1 MKGVSY
7 LQILIN
13 AAEPSLESFKR
24 ATGIEFISLNSPA
37 SRDSVAVVVQGSSF
51 EKDISIALQLG
62 VPVVVIA
69 GNDMKCVEQATKNF
83 IPDSC
88 ILIKQGNDVV
98 TADGKRIANTV
109 GGGIGVRA
117 VVKAAEYALKNKLCP
132 EPLVWFESEPIIEP
146 VVSTVEKNSVKEKKN
161 VIPLHNPAEGIL
173 DIARRIVV
181 VFKATPDAES
191 GQTAHDLAFSLNG
204 VHAEVTNKPCSYTL
218 YGNTIEA
225 AVATDKYITC
235 DGKTLTKGSF
245 VEADWLIAE
254 IDASILG
261 SSPKLVDNIYKK
273 AEKII
278 HVVGDF
284 EKGKLAVDAWRSSWR
299 LDAVVSNK
307 QNYGKYK
314 KAYGDIVITD
324 IGVLAE
330 QLV

>member
-1 MKGVSY
+1 

-62 VPVVVIA
+62 VPVVVVA
-69 GNDMKCVEQATKNF
+69 GNDRECVEHATKNF
-83 IPDSC
+83 IPESC

-98 TADGKRIANTV
+98 TADGKKIAETV

-117 VVKAAEYALKNKLCP
+117 VVKAATYAFQNKLCP

-146 VVSTVEKNSVKEKKN
+146 VISTVEKNSVKEEKN

-173 DIARRIVV
+173 DIAKRIVV

-191 GQTAHDLAFSLNG
+191 GKAAYDLATSLNG
-204 VHAEVTNKPCSYTL
+204 VHAELANKQCSYCL
-218 YGNTIEA
+218 YGNTIED
-225 AVATDKYITC
+225 AVATGKYVIC
-235 DGKTLTKGSF
+235 NGKTLTKGGI
-245 VEADWLIAE
+245 VEADWLVVE
-254 IDASILG
+254 IDGGIL
-261 SSPKLVDNIYKK
+261 SSFPKLVDSIYRK

-299 LDAVVSNK
+299 LDAIVPN
-307 QNYGKYK
+307 QREYEKYR
-314 KAYGDIVITD
+314 KAYGNIVLTD
-324 IGVLAE
+324 ITALAK
-330 QLV
+330 QM

>member
-1 MKGVSY
+1 M
-7 LQILIN
+7 QILIN

-62 VPVVVIA
+62 VPVVVVA

-98 TADGKRIANTV
+98 TADGKKIAETV

-117 VVKAAEYALKNKLCP
+117 VVKAATYAFQNKLCP
-132 EPLVWFESEPIIEP
+132 EPLIWIESEPIIEP
-146 VVSTVEKNSVKEKKN
+146 VLNTTEESIKENKSVTPMQSAADN
-161 VIPLHNPAEGIL
+161 IL
-173 DIARRIVV
+173 DLAKRIVI

-191 GQTAHDLAFSLNG
+191 WQAARDLASRLNG
-204 VHAEVTNKPCSYTL
+204 IHAEITNKPYSYTL
-218 YGNTIEA
+218 YGNSIET
-225 AVATDKYITC
+225 AVATGKYVIC
-235 DGKTLTKGSF
+235 NGKTLTKGGI
-245 VEADWLIAE
+245 VEADWLVVE
-254 IDASILG
+254 IDGGIL
-261 SSPKLVDNIYKK
+261 SSFPKLVDSIYRK

-299 LDAVVSNK
+299 LDAIVPN
-307 QNYGKYK
+307 QREYEKYR
-314 KAYGDIVITD
+314 KAYGNIVLTD
-324 IGVLAE
+324 ITALAK
-330 QLV
+330 QM

>member
-1 MKGVSY
+1 M
-7 LQILIN
+7 QILIN
-13 AAEPSLESFKR
+13 ASITSLEAFKR
-24 ATGIEFISLNSPA
+24 ATGVEFKHLELTSD
-37 SRDSVAVVVQGSSF
+37 RDAVAVVVQGSSF
-51 EKDISIALQLG
+51 EKDISTALSLG

-69 GNDMKCVEQATKNF
+69 GNNRECVEQATKHF
-83 IPDSC
+83 IPESC
-88 ILIKQGNDVV
+88 ILIKQDNSVI
-98 TADGKRIANTV
+98 TAEGKKIAETV

-284 EKGKLAVDAWRSSWR
+284 KKGKLAVDAWRSSWR

>member
-1 MKGVSY
+1 

-62 VPVVVIA
+62 VPVVVVA
-69 GNDMKCVEQATKNF
+69 GNDRECVEHATKNF
-83 IPDSC
+83 IPESC

-98 TADGKRIANTV
+98 TADGKKIAETV

-117 VVKAAEYALKNKLCP
+117 VVKAATYAFQNKLCP

-146 VVSTVEKNSVKEKKN
+146 VISTVEKNSVKEEKN

-173 DIARRIVV
+173 DIAKRIVV

-191 GQTAHDLAFSLNG
+191 GKAAYDLATSLNG
-204 VHAEVTNKPCSYTL
+204 VHAELANKLCSYCL
-218 YGNTIEA
+218 YGNTIED
-225 AVATDKYITC
+225 AVATGKYVIC
-235 DGKTLTKGSF
+235 NGKTLTKGGI
-245 VEADWLIAE
+245 VEADWLVVE
-254 IDASILG
+254 IDGGIL
-261 SSPKLVDNIYKK
+261 SSFPKLVDSIYRK

-299 LDAVVSNK
+299 LDAIVPN
-307 QNYGKYK
+307 QRENEKYR
-314 KAYGDIVITD
+314 KAYGNIVLTD
-324 IGVLAE
+324 ITALAK
-330 QLV
+330 QM

>member
-1 MKGVSY
+1 

-62 VPVVVIA
+62 VPVVVVA
-69 GNDMKCVEQATKNF
+69 GNDRECVEQATKNF

-117 VVKAAEYALKNKLCP
+117 VVKAATYAFQNKLCP

-146 VVSTVEKNSVKEKKN
+146 VISTVEKNSVKEEKN

-173 DIARRIVV
+173 DIAKRIVV

-191 GQTAHDLAFSLNG
+191 GKAAYDLATSLNG
-204 VHAEVTNKPCSYTL
+204 VHAELANKQCSYCL
-218 YGNTIEA
+218 YGNTSED
-225 AVATDKYITC
+225 AVATGKYVIC
-235 DGKTLTKGSF
+235 NGKTLTKGGI
-245 VEADWLIAE
+245 VEADWLVVE
-254 IDASILG
+254 IDAGIL
-261 SSPKLVDNIYKK
+261 SSFPKLVDSIYRK

-284 EKGKLAVDAWRSSWR
+284 EKGKLVVDAWRSSWR
-299 LDAVVSNK
+299 LDAIVPN
-307 QNYGKYK
+307 QRECEKYR
-314 KAYGDIVITD
+314 KAYGNIVLTD
-324 IGVLAE
+324 ITALAK
-330 QLV
+330 QM

>member
-1 MKGVSY
+1 

-51 EKDISIALQLG
+51 EKDISTALSLG
-62 VPVVVIA
+62 VPVVVVA
-69 GNDMKCVEQATKNF
+69 GNDMKCVEHATKNF

-117 VVKAAEYALKNKLCP
+117 VVKAATYAFQNKLCP

-146 VVSTVEKNSVKEKKN
+146 VLNTTEESIKENKSVTPMQSAADN
-161 VIPLHNPAEGIL
+161 IL
-173 DIARRIVV
+173 DLAKRIVI

-191 GQTAHDLAFSLNG
+191 WQAARDLASRLNG
-204 VHAEVTNKPCSYTL
+204 IHAEITNKPYSYTL
-218 YGNTIEA
+218 YGNSIET
-225 AVATDKYITC
+225 AVATGKYVIC
-235 DGKTLTKGSF
+235 NGKTLTKGGI
-245 VEADWLIAE
+245 VEADWLVVE
-254 IDASILG
+254 IDAGIL
-261 SSPKLVDNIYKK
+261 SSFPKLVDSIYRK

-299 LDAVVSNK
+299 LDAIVPN
-307 QNYGKYK
+307 QREYEKYR
-314 KAYGDIVITD
+314 KAYGNIVLTD
-324 IGVLAE
+324 ITALAK
-330 QLV
+330 QM

>member
-1 MKGVSY
+1 

-13 AAEPSLESFKR
+13 AAEPSLESFRR

-51 EKDISIALQLG
+51 EKDISTALSLG
-62 VPVVVIA
+62 VPVVVVA
-69 GNDMKCVEQATKNF
+69 GNDMKCVEHATKNF

-98 TADGKRIANTV
+98 TADGKKIAETV

-117 VVKAAEYALKNKLCP
+117 VVKAATYAFQNKLCP

-146 VVSTVEKNSVKEKKN
+146 VLNTTEESIKENKSVTPMQSAADN
-161 VIPLHNPAEGIL
+161 IL
-173 DIARRIVV
+173 DLAKRIVI

-191 GQTAHDLAFSLNG
+191 WQAARDLASRLNG
-204 VHAEVTNKPCSYTL
+204 IHAEITNKPYSYTL
-218 YGNTIEA
+218 YGNSIET
-225 AVATDKYITC
+225 AVATGKYVIC
-235 DGKTLTKGSF
+235 NGKTLTKGGI
-245 VEADWLIAE
+245 VEADWLVVE
-254 IDASILG
+254 IDAGIL
-261 SSPKLVDNIYKK
+261 SSFPKLVDSIYRK

-299 LDAVVSNK
+299 LDAIVPN
-307 QNYGKYK
+307 QREYEKYR
-314 KAYGDIVITD
+314 KAYGNIVLTD
-324 IGVLAE
+324 ITALAK
-330 QLV
+330 QM

>member
-1 MKGVSY
+1 M
-7 LQILIN
+7 QILIN

-117 VVKAAEYALKNKLCP
+117 VVKAATYAYQNKLCP
-132 EPLVWFESEPIIEP
+132 EPLIWIESEPIIEP
-146 VVSTVEKNSVKEKKN
+146 VLNTTEESIKENKSVTPMPSAADN
-161 VIPLHNPAEGIL
+161 IL
-173 DIARRIVV
+173 DLAKRIVI

-191 GQTAHDLAFSLNG
+191 WQAARDLASRLNG
-204 VHAEVTNKPCSYTL
+204 IHAEITNKPYSYTL
-218 YGNTIEA
+218 YGNSIET
-225 AVATDKYITC
+225 AVATGKYVIC
-235 DGKTLTKGSF
+235 NGKTLTKGGI
-245 VEADWLIAE
+245 VEADWLVVE
-254 IDASILG
+254 IDAGIL
-261 SSPKLVDNIYKK
+261 SSFPKLVDSIYRK

-299 LDAVVSNK
+299 LDAIVPN
-307 QNYGKYK
+307 QREYEKYR
-314 KAYGDIVITD
+314 KAYGNIVLTD
-324 IGVLAE
+324 ITALAK
-330 QLV
+330 QM

>member
-1 MKGVSY
+1 M
-7 LQILIN
+7 QILIN

-62 VPVVVIA
+62 VPVVVVA
-69 GNDMKCVEQATKNF
+69 GNDMKCVEHATKNF

-117 VVKAAEYALKNKLCP
+117 VVKAATYAFQNKLCP
-132 EPLVWFESEPIIEP
+132 EPLVWIESEPIIEP
-146 VVSTVEKNSVKEKKN
+146 VLNTTEESIKENKSVTPMQSAADN
-161 VIPLHNPAEGIL
+161 IL
-173 DIARRIVV
+173 DLAKRIVI

-191 GQTAHDLAFSLNG
+191 WQAARDLASRLNG
-204 VHAEVTNKPCSYTL
+204 IHAEITNKPYSYTL
-218 YGNTIEA
+218 YGNSIET
-225 AVATDKYITC
+225 AVATGKYVIC
-235 DGKTLTKGSF
+235 NGKTLTKGGI
-245 VEADWLIAE
+245 VEADWLVVE
-254 IDASILG
+254 IDAGIL
-261 SSPKLVDNIYKK
+261 SSFPKLVDSIYRK

-299 LDAVVSNK
+299 LDAIVPN
-307 QNYGKYK
+307 QREYEKYR
-314 KAYGDIVITD
+314 KAYGNIVLTD
-324 IGVLAE
+324 ITALAK
-330 QLV
+330 QM

>member
-1 MKGVSY
+1 M
-7 LQILIN
+7 QILIN

-62 VPVVVIA
+62 VPVVVVA
-69 GNDMKCVEQATKNF
+69 GNDRECVEHATKNF
-83 IPDSC
+83 IPESC

-98 TADGKRIANTV
+98 TADGKKIAETV

-117 VVKAAEYALKNKLCP
+117 VVKAATYAFQNKLCP

-146 VVSTVEKNSVKEKKN
+146 VISTVEKNSVKEEKN

-173 DIARRIVV
+173 DIAKRIVV

-191 GQTAHDLAFSLNG
+191 GKVAYDLATSLNG
-204 VHAEVTNKPCSYTL
+204 VHAELANKQCSYCL
-218 YGNTIEA
+218 YGNTIED
-225 AVATDKYITC
+225 AVATGKYVIC
-235 DGKTLTKGSF
+235 NGKTLTKGGI
-245 VEADWLIAE
+245 VEADWLVVE
-254 IDASILG
+254 IDAGIL
-261 SSPKLVDNIYKK
+261 SSFPKLVDSIYRK

-299 LDAVVSNK
+299 LDAIVPN
-307 QNYGKYK
+307 QREYEKYR
-314 KAYGDIVITD
+314 KAYGNIVLTD
-324 IGVLAE
+324 ITALAK
-330 QLV
+330 QM

>member
-1 MKGVSY
+1 M
-7 LQILIN
+7 QILIN

-62 VPVVVIA
+62 VPVVVVA
-69 GNDMKCVEQATKNF
+69 GNDMKCVEHATKNF

-117 VVKAAEYALKNKLCP
+117 VVKAATYAFQNKLCP
-132 EPLVWFESEPIIEP
+132 EPLIWIESEPIIEP
-146 VVSTVEKNSVKEKKN
+146 VLNTTEESIKENKSVTPMQSAADN
-161 VIPLHNPAEGIL
+161 IL
-173 DIARRIVV
+173 DLAKRIVI

-191 GQTAHDLAFSLNG
+191 WQAARDLASRLNG
-204 VHAEVTNKPCSYTL
+204 IHAEITNKPYSYTL
-218 YGNTIEA
+218 YGNSIET
-225 AVATDKYITC
+225 AVATGKYVIC
-235 DGKTLTKGSF
+235 NGKTLTKGGI
-245 VEADWLIAE
+245 VEADWLVVE
-254 IDASILG
+254 IDAGIL
-261 SSPKLVDNIYKK
+261 SSFPKLVDSIYRK

-299 LDAVVSNK
+299 LDAIVPN
-307 QNYGKYK
+307 QREYEKYR
-314 KAYGDIVITD
+314 KAYGNIVLTD
-324 IGVLAE
+324 ITALAK
-330 QLV
+330 QM

>member
-1 MKGVSY
+1 M
-7 LQILIN
+7 QILIN

-62 VPVVVIA
+62 VPVVVVA
-69 GNDMKCVEQATKNF
+69 GNDRECVEHATKHF

-98 TADGKRIANTV
+98 TADGKKIAETV

-117 VVKAAEYALKNKLCP
+117 VVKAATYAFQNKLCP

-146 VVSTVEKNSVKEKKN
+146 VISTVEKNSVKEEKN

-173 DIARRIVV
+173 DIAKRIVV

-191 GQTAHDLAFSLNG
+191 GKVAYDLATSLNG
-204 VHAEVTNKPCSYTL
+204 VHAELANKQCSYCL
-218 YGNTIEA
+218 YGNTIED
-225 AVATDKYITC
+225 AVATGKYVIC
-235 DGKTLTKGSF
+235 NGKTLTKGGI
-245 VEADWLIAE
+245 VEADWLVVE
-254 IDASILG
+254 IDGGIL
-261 SSPKLVDNIYKK
+261 SSFPKLVDSIYRK

-299 LDAVVSNK
+299 LDAIVPN
-307 QNYGKYK
+307 QREYEKYR
-314 KAYGDIVITD
+314 KAYGNIVLTD
-324 IGVLAE
+324 ITALAK
-330 QLV
+330 QM

>member
-1 MKGVSY
+1 VSY

-13 AAEPSLESFKR
+13 ASITSLEAFKR
-24 ATGIEFISLNSPA
+24 ATGVEFKHLELTSD
-37 SRDSVAVVVQGSSF
+37 RDAVAVVVQGSSF
-51 EKDISIALQLG
+51 EKDISTALSLG

-69 GNDMKCVEQATKNF
+69 GNNRECVEQATKHF
-83 IPDSC
+83 IPESC
-88 ILIKQGNDVV
+88 ILIKQDNSVI
-98 TADGKRIANTV
+98 TADGKKIAETV

-117 VVKAAEYALKNKLCP
+117 VVKAATYAYQNKLCP
-132 EPLVWFESEPIIEP
+132 EPLIWIESEPIIEP
-146 VVSTVEKNSVKEKKN
+146 VLNTTEESIKENKSVTPMQSVADN
-161 VIPLHNPAEGIL
+161 IL
-173 DIARRIVV
+173 DLAKRIVI

-191 GQTAHDLAFSLNG
+191 WQAARDLASRLNG
-204 VHAEVTNKPCSYTL
+204 IHAEITNKPCSYTL

>member
-1 MKGVSY
+1 M
-7 LQILIN
+7 QILIN

-117 VVKAAEYALKNKLCP
+117 VVKAATYAFQNKLCP

-146 VVSTVEKNSVKEKKN
+146 VISTVEKNSVKEEKN

-173 DIARRIVV
+173 DIAKRIVV

-191 GQTAHDLAFSLNG
+191 WQAARDLASRLNG
-204 VHAEVTNKPCSYTL
+204 IHAEITNKPYSYTL
-218 YGNTIEA
+218 YGNSIET
-225 AVATDKYITC
+225 AVATGKYVIC
-235 DGKTLTKGSF
+235 NGKTLTKGGI
-245 VEADWLIAE
+245 VEADWLVVE
-254 IDASILG
+254 IDAGIL
-261 SSPKLVDNIYKK
+261 SSFSKLVDSIYRK

-324 IGVLAE
+324 IGVLTE
-330 QLV
+330 QLA

>member
-1 MKGVSY
+1 M
-7 LQILIN
+7 QILIN

-62 VPVVVIA
+62 VPVVVVA
-69 GNDMKCVEQATKNF
+69 GNDMKCVEHATKNF

-98 TADGKRIANTV
+98 TADGKKIANTV

-117 VVKAAEYALKNKLCP
+117 VVKAATYAYQNKLCP
-132 EPLVWFESEPIIEP
+132 EPLVWIESEPIIEP
-146 VVSTVEKNSVKEKKN
+146 VLNTTEESIKENKSVTPMQSAADN
-161 VIPLHNPAEGIL
+161 IL
-173 DIARRIVV
+173 DLAKRIVI

-191 GQTAHDLAFSLNG
+191 WQAARDLASRLNG
-204 VHAEVTNKPCSYTL
+204 IHAEITNKPYSYTL
-218 YGNTIEA
+218 YGNSIET
-225 AVATDKYITC
+225 AVATGKYVIC
-235 DGKTLTKGSF
+235 NGKTLTKGGI
-245 VEADWLIAE
+245 VEADWLVVE
-254 IDASILG
+254 IDAGIL
-261 SSPKLVDNIYKK
+261 SSFPKLVDSIYRK

-299 LDAVVSNK
+299 LDAIVPN
-307 QNYGKYK
+307 QREYEKYR
-314 KAYGDIVITD
+314 KAYGNIVLTD
-324 IGVLAE
+324 ITALAK
-330 QLV
+330 QM